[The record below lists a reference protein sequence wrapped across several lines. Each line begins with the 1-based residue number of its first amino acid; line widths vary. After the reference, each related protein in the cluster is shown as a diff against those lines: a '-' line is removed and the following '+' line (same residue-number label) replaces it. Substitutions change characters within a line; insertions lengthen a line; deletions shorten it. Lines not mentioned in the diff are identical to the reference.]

1 MSVSD
6 LATGE
11 ELLVPEN
18 ASTLRCG
25 GDRLAFGIYAPG
37 DAVPDEEN
45 DDLTSIPP
53 CRYRSGTALWSTGTT
68 MPPSFR

>member
-1 MSVSD
+1 M
-6 LATGE
+6 
-11 ELLVPEN
+11 PEN
-18 ASTLRCG
+18 AYTVAA

-45 DDLTSIPP
+45 DDLYQYSAVQIQE
-53 CRYRSGTALWSTGTT
+53 RDGTVVTGTT